1 MRKIKSYLSILLS
14 LIMVITTLSTGIIA
28 FADEVAIDTVICEK
42 TEGYYVISGTGELGD
57 TVKNAEGDKIILA
70 DYITNNAS
78 VIIEEG
84 ITEILD
90 GAFYGASLDS
100 VVVPKS
106 VKKIGRA
113 AFTNCASLT
122 KITIKN
128 PNITIHTDTT
138 NKANNAFGYDG
149 NGNLIKNTVSYSTFG
164 KVEQTVVVDADINS
178 NAFKYAED
186 NGLIVYSENQK
197 ADKSGYIQQEIP
209 ARWYYFADT
218 RSLYIEGV
226 YNLAEYLFPYRGSNS
241 FIKLGGDGVFRN
253 DDGSVAFGLDVDLLY
268 ICSGVQIAN
277 ANFAQ
282 INPNYVHIPN
292 TVIEIGDDAFKD
304 ANKLKIVAIPNSVTK
319 VGYGAFENCR
329 ALQRVTLSENQNSI
343 YADCFK
349 NCTSLSDIDLNDI
362 SYIGNEAFYSCT
374 SLNEIIIPDSVVQID
389 NKAFENCLS
398 VKRISIGKNC
408 VWISSHAFSN
418 MPFCTSIEVNKE
430 FDPDG
435 PNLVW
440 DDAIWNIGFS
450 TTGVELST
458 GDDVKIPDFSGLC
471 YVFGGS
477 KTKITSIHFGKN
489 VENCANLPNMD
500 YLKSFSV
507 SKDNKNLYVYDGN
520 VYYNKTLL
528 IANPNT
534 ITVRLKEGTTSIG
547 DMAFWKSKAMQI
559 SMPDTVTSI
568 GAYAFYQCEN
578 LKRVNLSNRLL
589 SVGDSAFEGCTSL
602 LTIKF
607 PSITNSIGSRCFY
620 KCTSLQSAILPN
632 WITKIDEY
640 TFYGCSSL
648 KGIVIPKLVNT
659 IERYAFAGCK
669 NMKNIFV
676 PKTVTNIRIT
686 WINYNNALT
695 IHTPNSSKAYD
706 WAKNHDFKYIGYA
719 STTAFNDVCD
729 AQLESDGEFV
739 DICKD
744 GHGQTEYLTVYKS
757 DCENDGYIIGVC
769 EYCSTL
775 IEEIHTEASGHNYI
789 LTADIPATT
798 TTKGIKQ
805 YTCVNCRETY
815 CDYTEPLEESA
826 IPTTHNVTA
835 RVIYSTNGK
844 LKGEAPVR
852 RADVVIDGKTVATT
866 DDNGMF
872 TVSLETGSYTAEI
885 KYAYG
890 FTRTVGIVVEDE
902 DVEFNQP
909 IDIVGCDF
917 NKDGKIDSED
927 TEMFS
932 LVLSSEVNDPA
943 YLDYC
948 DFDHNGYINATDYA
962 VIRSFSGTTAD
973 TYEYSIITI
982 KK

>member
-1 MRKIKSYLSILLS
+1 MRKAKFHVSLILS
-14 LIMVITTLSTGIIA
+14 LLMIFTSLSTGMTV
-28 FADEVAIDTVICEK
+28 FANELAGGAVIEEK
-42 TEGYYVISGTGELGD
+42 TPGCYVISGNGELSN
-57 TVKNAEGDKIILA
+57 TVKTVDGDKINLA

-78 VIIEEG
+78 VVIEEG
-84 ITEILD
+84 ITELLD
-90 GAFYGASLDS
+90 GAFYGANLGSI
-100 VVVPKS
+100 VIPKS
-106 VKKIGRA
+106 VNQIGKA
-113 AFTNCASLT
+113 AFTNCTNLT
-122 KITIKN
+122 KITVKN
-128 PNITIHTDTT
+128 PNITIYNDTT
-138 NKANNAFGYDG
+138 DKANNAFGYDS
-149 NGNLIKNTVSYSTFG
+149 NGNLIKNTVSYSAFG
-164 KVEQTVVVDADINS
+164 KVEQTVVVDAEINS

-218 RSLYIEGV
+218 KCLYIEGV

-253 DDGSVAFGLDVDLLY
+253 EDGSVAFGLDVDFMY

-277 ANFAQ
+277 AKFSQ
-282 INPNYVHIPN
+282 INPSYVHISN
-292 TVIEIGDDAFKD
+292 TVTEIGEDAFKD
-304 ANKLKIVAIPNSVTK
+304 ATKLKIVAIPNSVTNVK
-319 VGYGAFENCR
+319 YGAFENCR
-329 ALQRVTLSENQNSI
+329 SLQKVTLSQNQNSI

-349 NCTSLSDIDLNDI
+349 NCTSLTDIDLNNI
-362 SYIGNEAFYSCT
+362 TYIGNEAFYSCT

-389 NKAFENCLS
+389 NKAFENCLG

-408 VWISSHAFSN
+408 IWISSHAFSN

-450 TTGVELST
+450 TTGVEVST
-458 GDDVKIPDFSGLC
+458 GDEVKIADFSGLD
-471 YVFGGS
+471 YTFGGS

-489 VENCANLPNMD
+489 VENCANLPDMQ
-500 YLKSFSV
+500 YLKDFSV

-520 VYYNKTLL
+520 VYYNKTFL
-528 IANPNT
+528 IANPNI
-534 ITVRLKEGTTSIG
+534 ITVRVKEGTTTIG

-568 GAYAFYQCEN
+568 GSYAFYQCEN
-578 LKRVNLSNRLL
+578 LKRVNLSNKLL
-589 SVGDSAFEGCTSL
+589 SVEDNAFEGCKSL

-607 PSITNSIGSRCFY
+607 PSITNSIGARCFY
-620 KCTSLQSAILPN
+620 NCTSLQSAILPN
-632 WITKIDEY
+632 WITKIEAY
-640 TFYGCSSL
+640 TFSGCSSL
-648 KGIVIPKLVNT
+648 KAIVIPKLVNT
-659 IERYAFAGCK
+659 IDQYAFSACK
-669 NMKNIFV
+669 NLENIFV
-676 PKTVTNIRIT
+676 PKTTTTIKST
-686 WINYNNALT
+686 WVGFNSNMT
-695 IHTPNSSKAYD
+695 IHTPNSSTAYN
-706 WAKNHDFKYIGYA
+706 WAKNHNIKYVGYA
-719 STTAFNDVCD
+719 STTVFNEVCD

-744 GHGQTEYLTVYKS
+744 GHGQTEYLTVYEP

-775 IEEIHTEASGHNYI
+775 IEEIHTEASGHNYM
-789 LTADIPATT
+789 LTADIPATI

-805 YTCVNCRETY
+805 YTCSNCKETY
-815 CDYTEPLEESA
+815 CDYTEPLGESS
-826 IPTTHNVTA
+826 ISTTHNVTA
-835 RVIYSTNGK
+835 KVVYASNGK
-844 LKGEAPVR
+844 LKNEAPVR
-852 RADVVIDGKTVATT
+852 RADIVIDGKTVATT
-866 DDNGMF
+866 NDDGMF
-872 TVSLETGSYTAEI
+872 TLSLETGSYTAEI

-890 FTRTVGIVVEDE
+890 YTRTIGIVVEDA
-902 DVEFNQP
+902 D
-909 IDIVGCDF
+909 IDFKQAIEIVGCDF

-932 LVLSSEVNDPA
+932 LIMSSKKDDPA

-962 VIRSFSGTTAD
+962 VIRSFNGTTAD
-973 TYEYSIITI
+973 TYEYPLITI
-982 KK
+982 TK